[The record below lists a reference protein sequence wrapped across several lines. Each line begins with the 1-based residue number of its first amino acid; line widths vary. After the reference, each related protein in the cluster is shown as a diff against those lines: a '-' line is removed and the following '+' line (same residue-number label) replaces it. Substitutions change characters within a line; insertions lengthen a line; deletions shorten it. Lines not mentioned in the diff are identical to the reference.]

1 MITARSLPL
10 FPLQTVLFPKGTLPL
25 QIFEER
31 YRLMLE
37 HCLNADSKFGVVLIK
52 RGLEVGGPASTY
64 NIGTVAQIVQ
74 VSPVK
79 EGRIFISVYG
89 LERFEISGVTQV
101 EPYME
106 AQVEGLPELEDDSP
120 MPPERVLSIRQA
132 ATQHLRL
139 SLGMRAGWTRD
150 VTLPIELDDLSY
162 YLASVIQAPTQIKQE
177 LLEQSSTSRRLELEA
192 QWMDSTNGPLK
203 AQVAQRLLY
212 KRFGRQ

>member
-1 MITARSLPL
+1 MSARSLPL

-37 HCLNADSKFGVVLIK
+37 HCLKADSKFGVVLIK
-52 RGLEVGGPASTY
+52 RGQEVGGPASTY
-64 NIGTVAQIVQ
+64 NIGTVAKIVQ
-74 VSPVK
+74 VSPAR

-89 LERFEISGVTQV
+89 LERFEISGLTQV

-106 AQVEGLPELEDDSP
+106 AQVEGLPELEDETSL
-120 MPPERVLSIRQA
+120 PPERVDSIREA
-132 ATQHLRL
+132 AAQHVRL

-150 VTLPIELDDLSY
+150 VTLPDELADLSY
-162 YLASVIQAPTQIKQE
+162 YLASAIQAPTQLKQK
-177 LLEQSSTSRRLELEA
+177 LLEQSSAARRLELEE
-192 QWMDSTNGPLK
+192 QWMDSANGSLK

>member
-1 MITARSLPL
+1 MATKSLPL

-31 YRLMLE
+31 YKLMLE

-74 VSPVK
+74 VSPVR

-89 LERFEISGVTQV
+89 LERFEISGVTQF
-101 EPYME
+101 EPYMQ
-106 AQVEGLPELEDDSP
+106 AHVEGLPELGDDSP
-120 MPPERVLSIRQA
+120 MPPERVVSIRQA
-132 ATQHLRL
+132 AAQHLRL

-150 VTLPIELDDLSY
+150 VTLPDELDDLSY
-162 YLASVIQAPTQIKQE
+162 YLASVIQAPAQLKQK
-177 LLEQSSTSRRLELEA
+177 LLEQSSAARRLELEA

>member
-1 MITARSLPL
+1 MAARSLPL

-52 RGLEVGGPASTY
+52 RGLEVGGPATTY
-64 NIGTVAQIVQ
+64 NVGTVAKIVQ
-74 VSPVK
+74 VSPVR

-89 LERFEISGVTQV
+89 LERFEISGLKQV

-106 AQVEGLPELEDDSP
+106 AQVEALPDMEDDPPLS
-120 MPPERVLSIRQA
+120 PERVANIREA
-132 ATQHLRL
+132 AAQHVRL
-139 SLGMRAGWTRD
+139 SLGVRAGWTRD
-150 VTLPIELDDLSY
+150 IILPDELEELSY
-162 YLASVIQAPTQIKQE
+162 YLAAVIQAPTQLKQK
-177 LLEQSSTSRRLELEA
+177 LLEQQSTARRLELEA
-192 QWMDSTNGPLK
+192 QWMDSARDPLK
-203 AQVAQRLLY
+203 SQVAQRLLY

>member
-1 MITARSLPL
+1 MATKSLPL

-31 YRLMLE
+31 YKLMLE

-74 VSPVK
+74 VSPVR

-89 LERFEISGVTQV
+89 LERFEISGVTQF
-101 EPYME
+101 EPYMQ
-106 AQVEGLPELEDDSP
+106 AQVEGLPELGDDSP
-120 MPPERVLSIRQA
+120 MPPERVFSIRQA
-132 ATQHLRL
+132 AAQHLRL

-150 VTLPIELDDLSY
+150 VTLPDELDDLSY
-162 YLASVIQAPTQIKQE
+162 YLASVIQAPAQLKQK
-177 LLEQSSTSRRLELEA
+177 LLEQSSAARRLELEA

>member
-1 MITARSLPL
+1 MSARSLPL

-52 RGLEVGGPASTY
+52 RGQEVGGPASTY
-64 NIGTVAQIVQ
+64 NIGTVAKIVQ
-74 VSPVK
+74 VSPVR

-89 LERFEISGVTQV
+89 LERFEISGLTQV

-106 AQVEGLPELEDDSP
+106 AQVEGLPDMEDDSSL
-120 MPPERVLSIRQA
+120 PPGRVDSIRA
-132 ATQHLRL
+132 AAAQHVRL

-150 VTLPIELDDLSY
+150 VTLPDELADLSY
-162 YLASVIQAPTQIKQE
+162 YLASAIQAPTQLKQR
-177 LLEQSSTSRRLELEA
+177 LLEQPSAARRLELEE
-192 QWMDSTNGPLK
+192 QWMNSASGPLK
-203 AQVAQRLLY
+203 AEVAQRLLY

>member
-1 MITARSLPL
+1 MAARSLPL
-10 FPLQTVLFPKGTLPL
+10 FPLQTVLFPRGTLPL

-37 HCLNADSKFGVVLIK
+37 HCLSADSKFGVVLIK

-89 LERFEISGVTQV
+89 LERFEISGVTQL

-106 AQVEGLPELEDDSP
+106 AQVEGLPETEDDSP
-120 MPPERVLSIRQA
+120 MPPERVVDIRQTA
-132 ATQHLRL
+132 AQHLRL

-150 VTLPIELDDLSY
+150 VTLPDELDDLSY
-162 YLASVIQAPTQIKQE
+162 YLASVIQAPTQLKQK
-177 LLEQSSTSRRLELEA
+177 LLEQSSAARRLELES
-192 QWMDSTNGPLK
+192 QWMDSTNAALK

>member
-1 MITARSLPL
+1 MAARSLPL

-37 HCLNADSKFGVVLIK
+37 HCLSADSKFGVVLIK
-52 RGLEVGGPASTY
+52 RGQEVGGPASTY
-64 NIGTVAQIVQ
+64 NIGTVAKIVQ
-74 VSPVK
+74 VSPVR

-89 LERFEISGVTQV
+89 LERFEISGLTQV

-106 AQVEGLPELEDDSP
+106 AQVEGLPDMEDDSP
-120 MPPERVLSIRQA
+120 LPPGRVDSIREA
-132 ATQHLRL
+132 AAQHVRL

-150 VTLPIELDDLSY
+150 VTLPDELADLSY
-162 YLASVIQAPTQIKQE
+162 YLASAIQAPTQLKQQ
-177 LLEQSSTSRRLELEA
+177 LLEQSSAARRLELEE
-192 QWMDSTNGPLK
+192 QWMNSASGPLK